1 MGYFV
6 SDVLFCKP
14 SRHGKSRG
22 RAFEKIKNRKLIA
35 KVGLSH
41 QMTIEMTNEPDA
53 IWDQVIP
60 LLVTGRF
67 ETLLKVN

>member
-14 SRHGKSRG
+14 SRPEKSRG
-22 RAFEKIKNRKLIA
+22 RAFEKIENRKLIA

-60 LLVTGRF
+60 LLVIRRF